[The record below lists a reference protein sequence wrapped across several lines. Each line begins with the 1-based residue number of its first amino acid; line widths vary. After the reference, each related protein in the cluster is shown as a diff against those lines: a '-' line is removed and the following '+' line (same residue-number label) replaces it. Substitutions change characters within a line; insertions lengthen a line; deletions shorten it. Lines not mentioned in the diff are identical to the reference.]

1 VASSI
6 QAEGRK
12 SVGILI
18 VDQEAYRSQ
27 SLVRGLK
34 TMGYQVFKAGT
45 LPGAVEFMRNSNMSI
60 HFIITDCSTRILH
73 HPEMIKSIR
82 EKVPDI
88 HLVMMVDH
96 AKWHV
101 EAPPSWSWPTH
112 FIEKPFKVEDL
123 VQLIEESHVR
133 I

>member
-1 VASSI
+1 MASGI
-6 QAEGRK
+6 QGKERK
-12 SVGILI
+12 NVGILI
-18 VDQEAYRSQ
+18 VDQEAYRIQ
-27 SLVRGLK
+27 SLARGLK

-45 LPGAVEFMRNSNMSI
+45 LPGAVEFMRHSNVSI

-73 HPEMIKSIR
+73 HPEMIKAIR
-82 EKVPDI
+82 EEVPDI
-88 HLVMMVDH
+88 HLVMMVDY

-123 VQLIEESHVR
+123 VQLIEALHVR